1 MAIVVVFPLIGC
13 IQQVRPNI
21 SMQKIAPQQRG
32 VGQSADYTITLN
44 NVGDGRATDVVVRDT
59 IPEAMSYLTSS
70 PTGHYDPRTRSVSWR
85 VGTMEAGAG
94 TSLGL
99 VLRANGKGEQCN
111 VAELE
116 AAGGIRATAR
126 SCTMLAGLAELKVF
140 VRDTPDPVEVG
151 FTTTYTVEVKNQ
163 GSETATNVRV
173 KVSLPKGFSYV
184 TSSGPTAARVA
195 EDVVRFDPL
204 PTLPPNASVPY
215 RIVARAQT
223 PGAGRFEAQ
232 VAADHLS
239 TPVNSVQVTRVSGDT
254 PVSPDTSAR
263 RRPANGLTHL
273 GARDQ
278 VRRLISVENVLVRG
292 RAVTGRVVNK
302 SSRSIRDVVLMIRSV
317 WLWDD
322 ELNPGP
328 EDPSVSVR
336 YRVPGEVR
344 PQGFLPF
351 VYRPLPIP
359 PRADG
364 YYETRVSVAEFSEI
378 P

>member
-1 MAIVVVFPLIGC
+1 MAIVVVLPLIGC

-21 SMQKIAPQQRG
+21 SMQKIAPQQRV

-59 IPEAMSYLTSS
+59 IPEAMSYVTSS
-70 PTGHYDPRTRSVSWR
+70 PTGHYDSRSRSVSWR

-99 VLRANGKGEQCN
+99 VLRANGKGQQCN
-111 VAELE
+111 VAEVE

-126 SCTMLAGLAELKVF
+126 SCTMLAGVAELKLF
-140 VRDTPDPVEVG
+140 VRDTPNPVEVG
-151 FTTTYTVEVKNQ
+151 FTTTYTVEVQNQ

-173 KVSLPKGFSYV
+173 TASLPQGLAYV
-184 TSSGPTAARVA
+184 TSRGPTASRVA
-195 EDVVRFDPL
+195 RDVVRFDPL
-204 PTLPPNASVPY
+204 LALPPNASVPY

-232 VAADHLS
+232 VEADHLS
-239 TPVNSVQVTRVSGDT
+239 TPVTAGQVTRVSGDT
-254 PVSPDTSAR
+254 SLSPDTNVR
-263 RRPANGLTHL
+263 PRPATGLTHL

-278 VRRLISVENVLVRG
+278 IGRVISVENLLVRG

-302 SSRSIRDVVLMIRSV
+302 SSRRIRDVVLMIRSV

-322 ELNPGP
+322 EMNPGP
-328 EDPSVSVR
+328 ADPSLSAR
-336 YRVPGEVR
+336 YRLPGEV
-344 PQGFLPF
+344 PAEGFLPF

-359 PRADG
+359 PRLDG
-364 YYETRVSVAEFSEI
+364 HYETRVSVAEFSEV